1 MTARRRASRHV
12 VAIVALALAA
22 VGFTAPA
29 FASDADSGTPVTV
42 NITDGSTPAPPSSSS
57 PSTVGSGP
65 VSGGSSGG
73 SSWDGTGSTVV
84 GAGGAAGSSGSAT
97 SPAGQ
102 TTPADEVSVGG
113 GLYVGGLNGSG
124 MPSINPADGT
134 AEMWFTVRNSSASL
148 VDATADFWM
157 DGAIFSNRLGA
168 VDGVAIAALQ
178 PGETRVVAASVHGA
192 GQWTLVSAHVTF
204 TPPATVD
211 GAAATAVTRDALVLV
226 FPWLLVLG
234 AVVVVLAFVIVRVV
248 RAALPPVPVAALS

>member
-1 MTARRRASRHV
+1 MTVRRRASHPV

-22 VGFTAPA
+22 AGFSAPA

-57 PSTVGSGP
+57 PSTAG
-65 VSGGSSGG
+65 SGGSSGG

-84 GAGGAAGSSGSAT
+84 GAGGTGSSSGSVT

-102 TTPADEVSVGG
+102 STPANEVSVGG

-124 MPSINPADGT
+124 MPSIDPGDGSV
-134 AEMWFTVRNSSASL
+134 EMWFTVRNSSSSP

-168 VDGVAIAALQ
+168 VDGVPIAALQ
-178 PGETRVVAASVHGA
+178 PGETRVVTASVHGV